1 MFAQPS
7 WKFHL
12 FFCTGN
18 KCLGKGSE
26 DLKLLAQNKLN
37 QTTHA
42 GDLLITKSGCLDL
55 CDYGP
60 IALLYPEGKW
70 FSSMD
75 EKSTSDMIDQILNG
89 QDVLPRNIIYQ
100 VSGKDGLKQ
109 NGV

>member
-1 MFAQPS
+1 MFSPPS
-7 WKFHL
+7 WKRHL

-18 KCLGKGSE
+18 KCQGKGSE
-26 DLKLLAQNKLN
+26 DLKLLAQDILN
-37 QTTHA
+37 QTTQSREI
-42 GDLLITKSGCLDL
+42 LITKSGCLDL

-70 FSSMD
+70 FSTMD

-89 QDVLPRNIIYQ
+89 RDVLPRNIIYQ
-100 VSGKDGLKQ
+100 IPGKDGLKK